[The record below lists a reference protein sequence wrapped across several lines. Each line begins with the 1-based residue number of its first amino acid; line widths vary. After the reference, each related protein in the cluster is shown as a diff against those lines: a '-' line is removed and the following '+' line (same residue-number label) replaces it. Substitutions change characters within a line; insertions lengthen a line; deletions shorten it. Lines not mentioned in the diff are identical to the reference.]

1 MILTYEAVDSDGRR
15 TSDSIEARDRRDA
28 VDQLRDRGLYVTTIS
43 ERLRRKGSSAL
54 AAATGR
60 GDRLPLNV
68 LVELTRQVAMLLR
81 AGSGIVPSYLA
92 IQRQLKNPKHVA
104 IISDLVTDLEDGATL
119 TDALRKHPRSFGP
132 TYCAV
137 VAAGEASGK
146 LSEMFERLA
155 TIVGKSRAMQ
165 RKLLGALAYPALL
178 IVMCG
183 HIFLVL
189 LFFVVPR
196 FGALFAQLGAE
207 TPAVTQLMLDM
218 AVLLRGHW
226 PALLAGLVAV
236 VGVLVWTLRQESGK
250 QWLSNVQIRIP
261 VVGRLSS
268 RLIQAQVFRTSG
280 MLLESGVGVLE
291 TIDLVR
297 PSTRNDRFQKL
308 FTRMEEAVTS
318 GGRLSYAFEES
329 GIVDPAFC
337 QAIRTGEDSGY
348 LGGSITYCADVLE
361 ETNEELVNTVSK
373 LIEPLILIFMGFVVG
388 GVAIALFVPL
398 FDLTSAMR

>member
-28 VDQLRDRGLYVTTIS
+28 VDQLRDRGLYITTIA
-43 ERLRRKGSSAL
+43 ERVRRKGSGTL
-54 AAATGR
+54 AVAKAR

-68 LVELTRQVAMLLR
+68 LVQLTRQVAMLLR

-92 IQRQLKNPKHVA
+92 SQRQLKNPKHAA
-104 IISDLVTDLEDGATL
+104 IISELVADLEEGATL

-132 TYCAV
+132 AYCAV

-155 TIVGKSRAMQ
+155 RIVGKSRAMQ
-165 RKLLGALAYPALL
+165 KKILGSLAYPALL
-178 IVMCG
+178 IVMCSN
-183 HIFLVL
+183 IFLVL

-207 TPAVTQLMLDM
+207 TPAVTQLMLDT
-218 AVLLRGHW
+218 AAFLRGQW

-236 VGVLVWTLRQESGK
+236 FGTLIWTLRQESGK
-250 QWLSNVQIRIP
+250 QWLSNVQLRIP
-261 VVGRLSS
+261 VVGRLRS

-280 MLLESGVGVLE
+280 MLLDSGVGVLE

-297 PSTRNDRFQKL
+297 PSTRNDQFQKL

-318 GGRLSYAFEES
+318 GGRLSSAFEES

-337 QAIRTGEDSGY
+337 QAIHTGEDSGY

-361 ETNEELVNTVSK
+361 ETNEELVNAVAK